1 MSLKSDKQ
9 TIDFRYSSSSSTA
22 APDSV
27 DHHAE
32 TQPET
37 ETVLSVTGMTCA
49 SCVNSIEGHIG
60 SFDGAVSISVDLMTA
75 QATVR
80 HYTHALPVADLC
92 TAIEDMGYD
101 AAVLSTKTLAPVSD
115 ATKADAKAILGES
128 AVESWFNVEGMTCG
142 SCVATITSLL
152 NDLPGVEAADVQLLT
167 AQAMVKHIPREIGVR
182 EIADALTD
190 AGYPATPLDGA
201 DSSSAADPST
211 MALRN
216 LEKHRRQAMLRFLW
230 SLVFAIPM
238 LIISMIIDMAL
249 PSSNPVA
256 KAFHRKVFQKYSVS
270 VICTFFIATA
280 TQFTLGLFFY
290 KHAYKSL
297 VRAKTANMDVL
308 IALGTTAAYAG
319 SIISVVLQQGAGE
332 QFFETAV
339 FLMTFVFLGRWLE
352 AIAKGRTVGAVEALV
367 KMQPDD
373 ALLVKPGAKDGAD
386 DFATISSR
394 QIQLGDLLQVNNGM
408 RVPCDGVI
416 VRGNTEIDE
425 SLLTG
430 ESLPVAKGEGS
441 AVTGGTLNLSQSVRM
456 RATAINESST
466 LARIVKLVR
475 DAQSSKPQIQEVADR
490 VANRFVPLVV
500 LASVLVFFVWLIIG
514 ATGNIKADWLAMGHM
529 DDAPPMKYPIFALLN
544 AISVLVIACPCAL
557 GLAAPTAIM
566 VGTGL
571 AARMGIL
578 VKGGGATMEAA
589 SKIDIVAFDKTGT
602 LTIGKPA
609 VSDHFIEQSRAE
621 VISGWLYAH
630 IVEIESLS
638 SHPLAAA
645 ICAYIREHTQ
655 SDSVRAQLLEHQEL
669 PGRGMQATVEL
680 PAEIAHALGWTGVTT
695 AHLLVGKEAWA
706 KEEGCLMDVPMGTRA
721 QWASSGYT
729 SVAVAL
735 VPVGRSMRGKVVA
748 AFALSD
754 QVRPESREVVRQL
767 KRRGIE
773 VWMISG
779 DQQAAANAIAAQLG
793 IDHVMAGVL
802 PDQKS
807 ETIRTLQR
815 RGKGPQKRP
824 FAKVAMVGDGINDA
838 PALAQADVGIAVGSG
853 TAAAMET
860 APALLMRPTL
870 LSLLTLLDLSRIVF
884 RRVKLNFVWAS
895 MYNIVCIPIAAG
907 ILYPAINRGLPPV
920 IAGLLMIA
928 SSLTVMMSSLSLK
941 LFREPKYN

>member
-1 MSLKSDKQ
+1 MSLNSDKQ

-60 SFDGAVSISVDLMTA
+60 SFDGA
-75 QATVR
+75 ATVR

-297 VRAKTANMDVL
+297 
-308 IALGTTAAYAG
+308 
-319 SIISVVLQQGAGE
+319 QGAGE

-514 ATGNIKADWLAMGHM
+514 ATGNIKADWLASKLMGGLGGKLSHTDSMGHM

-621 VISGWLYAH
+621 AISGWLYAH

-655 SDSVRAQLLEHQEL
+655 SGSVRAQLLEHQEL

-706 KEEGCLMDVPMGTRA
+706 KEEGCLMDVPMDIRA
-721 QWASSGYT
+721 QWDLQWLHIGCCCTGANWPQH
-729 SVAVAL
+729 ARQ
-735 VPVGRSMRGKVVA
+735 GRRSLCA
-748 AFALSD
+748 
-754 QVRPESREVVRQL
+754 VRP
-767 KRRGIE
+767 
-773 VWMISG
+773 
-779 DQQAAANAIAAQLG
+779 AQLG

-815 RGKGPQKRP
+815 RGKSADDASESDFKEGQSVKPTSSVAARLFGRLRGPQKRP

-895 MYNIVCIPIAAG
+895 MYNVVCIPIAAG
-907 ILYPAINRGLPPV
+907 ILYPAYQPRTATSYRWSPDDCQQPDGHDEQPVAEALPRTKV
-920 IAGLLMIA
+920 QLKISLLFIMLVQCIP
-928 SSLTVMMSSLSLK
+928 L
-941 LFREPKYN
+941 LFAFCFLL

>member
-1 MSLKSDKQ
+1 
-9 TIDFRYSSSSSTA
+9 
-22 APDSV
+22 
-27 DHHAE
+27 
-32 TQPET
+32 
-37 ETVLSVTGMTCA
+37 
-49 SCVNSIEGHIG
+49 
-60 SFDGAVSISVDLMTA
+60 
-75 QATVR
+75 
-80 HYTHALPVADLC
+80 
-92 TAIEDMGYD
+92 
-101 AAVLSTKTLAPVSD
+101 
-115 ATKADAKAILGES
+115 
-128 AVESWFNVEGMTCG
+128 
-142 SCVATITSLL
+142 
-152 NDLPGVEAADVQLLT
+152 
-167 AQAMVKHIPREIGVR
+167 
-182 EIADALTD
+182 
-190 AGYPATPLDGA
+190 
-201 DSSSAADPST
+201 

-216 LEKHRRQAMLRFLW
+216 LEKHRNQAMMRFLW

-270 VICTFFIATA
+270 VICTFFIATV
-280 TQFTLGLFFY
+280 TQLTLGLFFY

-308 IALGTTAAYAG
+308 IALGTTAAYVG

-352 AIAKGRTVGAVEALV
+352 AIAKGRTIGAVEALV

-386 DFATISSR
+386 DFVMINSR

-490 VANRFVPLVV
+490 VASRFVPLVV
-500 LASVLVFFVWLIIG
+500 LASLLVFFVWLIIG
-514 ATGNIKADWLAMGHM
+514 ATGNIKADWLASKLMGGLGGTPSHSDGMGNM

-544 AISVLVIACPCAL
+544 ATSVLVIACPCAL

-609 VSDHFIEQSRAE
+609 VSDHFINETHTE
-621 VISGWLYAH
+621 TISSWLYAH

-645 ICAYIREHTQ
+645 ICTYIREHTQ
-655 SDSVRAQLLEHQEL
+655 SGTVRAQLLDHQEL

-680 PAEIAHALGWTGVTT
+680 PADIAEALGWSTATT
-695 AHLLVGKEAWA
+695 ARLLVGKEAWA
-706 KEEGCLMDVPMGTRA
+706 KEEGCLLDIPMGTRT
-721 QWASSGYT
+721 QWAASGYT

-735 VPVGRSMRGKVVA
+735 VPIGNSMRGRVVS

-815 RGKGPQKRP
+815 RGKSANDASEGDFKEGASISTATISSAAARFFGRFRGPQKRP

-870 LSLLTLLDLSRIVF
+870 FSLLTLLDLSRTVF

-895 MYNIVCIPIAAG
+895 MYNVVCIPIAAG
-907 ILYPAINRGLPPV
+907 ILYPAIDRGLPPV
-920 IAGLLMIA
+920 IA
-928 SSLTVMMSSLSLK
+928 
-941 LFREPKYN
+941 

>member
-1 MSLKSDKQ
+1 MSLNSDKQ
-9 TIDFRYSSSSSTA
+9 TIDFRYSSSSSCTG
-22 APDSV
+22 APGSV
-27 DHHAE
+27 DHHTE

-201 DSSSAADPST
+201 DSSSAADP
-211 MALRN
+211 
-216 LEKHRRQAMLRFLW
+216 QAMLRFLW
-230 SLVFAIPM
+230 SL
-238 LIISMIIDMAL
+238 
-249 PSSNPVA
+249 
-256 KAFHRKVFQKYSVS
+256 AFHRKVFQKYSVS

-373 ALLVKPGAKDGAD
+373 ALL
-386 DFATISSR
+386 
-394 QIQLGDLLQVNNGM
+394 LGDLLQVNNGM

-441 AVTGGTLNLSQSVRM
+441 AVTGGTLNLSQS
-456 RATAINESST
+456 SST

-514 ATGNIKADWLAMGHM
+514 ATGNIKADWLASKLMGGLGGKLSHTDSMGHM

-544 AISVLVIACPCAL
+544 AISVLVIAS
-557 GLAAPTAIM
+557 IM

-621 VISGWLYAH
+621 AISGWLYAH

-721 QWASSGYT
+721 H
-729 SVAVAL
+729 
-735 VPVGRSMRGKVVA
+735 MRGKVVA

-815 RGKGPQKRP
+815 RGKSARLPRSP
-824 FAKVAMVGDGINDA
+824 WSGDGINDA
-838 PALAQADVGIAVGSG
+838 PALAQAD
-853 TAAAMET
+853 T

-895 MYNIVCIPIAAG
+895 MYNVVCIPIAAG

>member
-1 MSLKSDKQ
+1 
-9 TIDFRYSSSSSTA
+9 
-22 APDSV
+22 
-27 DHHAE
+27 
-32 TQPET
+32 
-37 ETVLSVTGMTCA
+37 VTGMTCA

-60 SFDGAVSISVDLMTA
+60 SFDGAISISVDLMTA

-373 ALLVKPGAKDGAD
+373 ALLVKPGVKDGAD

-514 ATGNIKADWLAMGHM
+514 ATGNIKADWLASKLMGGLGGKLSHTDSMGHM

-609 VSDHFIEQSRAE
+609 VSDHFIDQSRAE
-621 VISGWLYAH
+621 AISGWLYAH

-645 ICAYIREHTQ
+645 ICAYIREHMQ

-680 PAEIAHALGWTGVTT
+680 PAEIAHALGWTGITT

-735 VPVGRSMRGKVVA
+735 VPIGRSMRGKVVA

-779 DQQAAANAIAAQLG
+779 DQQAAANAIAVQLG

-815 RGKGPQKRP
+815 RGKSADDASESDFKEGQSRP

-895 MYNIVCIPIAAG
+895 MYNVVCIPIAAG

-941 LFREPKYN
+941 LFREPK